1 MEETNKNN
9 NNELNPIYSN
19 GNLELKNLLNNA
31 NIIGSSD
38 SYFDN

>member
-9 NNELNPIYSN
+9 NELNNIYSN
-19 GNLELKNLLNNA
+19 GNLELKNILNNA
-31 NIIGSSD
+31 NIVGSSD